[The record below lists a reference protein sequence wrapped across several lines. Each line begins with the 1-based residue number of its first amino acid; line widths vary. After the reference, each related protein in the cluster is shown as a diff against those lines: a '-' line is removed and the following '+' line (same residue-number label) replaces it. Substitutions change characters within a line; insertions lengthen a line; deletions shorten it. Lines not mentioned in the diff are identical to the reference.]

1 MDDSVNAIIEQLEA
15 QSKYDR
21 VHCPPSNP
29 LDAKAAKAMRS
40 MQSENALLLSALIE
54 ALPYVEM
61 AEEDESYKNGVVAKV
76 TRTMQSAINHATKD
90 TTK

>member
-1 MDDSVNAIIEQLEA
+1 MMRDIIERCRENLNVVRVGDHYGFYKHADVEALLSSHSALLEA
-15 QSKYDR
+15 L
-21 VHCPPSNP
+21 VT
-29 LDAKAAKAMRS
+29 
-40 MQSENALLLSALIE
+40 